1 MKTVRKFV
9 LLSLAAIVLA
19 VPAFSQ
25 IAISIGIA
33 PPPLP
38 VYVQPPCPQAGYLW
52 TPGYWAWG
60 QDGYY
65 WIPGTWVMAPSVGLL
80 WTPPYWGWN
89 NGAYAFNA
97 GYWGP
102 TVGFYGGINYG
113 FGYGGVG
120 FGGGYWQGGV
130 FAYNRS
136 VTNINIT
143 NVHVYNKTVI
153 NNTTINHTSFN
164 GPGGVTARPTAQEQ
178 AAMKERHIP
187 PTSMQQQHIQEA
199 AKNPELRLASN
210 HGAPAIAATSKPG
223 SFSGPGVVKANAAGG
238 KIAPETLKATA
249 ATAPKT
255 APKSEAAPKAAPK
268 AAPVTRTNPSTM
280 NNRNNNAGKN
290 TAIDRKSSTAYS
302 QKPNQNKATSPMG
315 NHPANNGGSMGKPSG
330 MSQPAPRPAP
340 QHEPAPQHAAPAP
353 QHAAPAPQHEPAPQH
368 AAPAPHPAPQNEKHK

>member
-9 LLSLAAIVLA
+9 LLSLAAIVLT

-89 NGAYAFNA
+89 NGAYVFNA

-120 FGGGYWQGGV
+120 FAGGYWQGGV

-164 GPGGVTARPTAQEQ
+164 GPGGITARPTAQEQ
-178 AAMKERHIP
+178 AAMKERHVP

-210 HGAPAIAATSKPG
+210 HGAPPIAATAKPG
-223 SFSGPGVVKANAAGG
+223 SFSGPGVVKAKAPGG
-238 KIAPETLKATA
+238 KIPPETLKATA

-255 APKSEAAPKAAPK
+255 APKSEAAPK

-330 MSQPAPRPAP
+330 MSQPAPRPEP

-353 QHAAPAPQHEPAPQH
+353 QHAAPAPQHAAPAPQH